1 MVDVEESVTEC
12 GVLDVKVETSDS
24 DVDDIL
30 TEARVDCCEVDVA
43 NEVSV
48 GCDCTFFVL
57 GVMAVG

>member
-12 GVLDVKVETSDS
+12 DVLDVKVETSDS

-30 TEARVDCCEVDVA
+30 TEARVDCSRVDVA

-48 GCDCTFFVL
+48 GCDCAFFVL
-57 GVMAVG
+57 GVMVVG